1 MASKLAKIPHR
12 PASESRV
19 RQPPV
24 LTATC
29 DVISREDM
37 LADANSEAGKA
48 QAAAVEAM
56 FNSFGDEAVAPLAGT
71 FTPSHAYL
79 HR

>member
-1 MASKLAKIPHR
+1 
-12 PASESRV
+12 
-19 RQPPV
+19 
-24 LTATC
+24 LTAIG
-29 DVISREDM
+29 DVTSRDDM
-37 LADANSEAGKA
+37 PAEANSEAGKA